1 MRINIY
7 IYSEIFKYIANRLVH
22 ILHTKHPTDTGPP
35 ILFHL
40 NRENISDDVLKKIDE
55 FTSWCVIKNNV
66 PTDVFLARCILS
78 WTINKKCVPIFY
90 SKTYLQNKQF
100 IEEINNRFITQEVR
114 TEFILH
120 YCKMKQTYWGLK
132 KFAKI
137 WKIRKMPFRIQTDLY
152 MTELDPK
159 HSSTFQLLQ
168 ENGIYLFSFNDL
180 VRIIVDAITHQNG
193 MFVEPQPVKNPYTN
207 SFLSKPDLFNIY
219 FAMRFRNMRIHDF
232 FEKFFLCEFNI
243 FEFRR
248 RHETELRDFA
258 IEQYVNTTSYSE
270 LSQDIDDMLRRHNM
284 SSKIIISQWFPKQKL
299 INTMR
304 PFLKLYLLERYSFSS
319 MTRTYA
325 AKRLEL
331 ELSSFIRNNPTYG
344 RRIQVK
350 NTVKNANPFSPSH
363 ECIRIDHAYVIDVKP
378 YNTTFCHSK
387 YMTTH
392 IYNEDIFDRYVD
404 FGDTINSYV
413 DIFEP
418 EFQFNVEH
426 QGSGSESE
434 SEPDQPNPTMP
445 TFTIQNQMPLNEPE
459 IITANIHSTN
469 PLAIL
474 SRLSQIRN
482 ALRIPS
488 TPSISQEPPEDEPQD
503 EPPEDDTHTQDEPPE
518 DEDETVIEWDDNDS
532 IS

>member
-1 MRINIY
+1 
-7 IYSEIFKYIANRLVH
+7 
-22 ILHTKHPTDTGPP
+22 
-35 ILFHL
+35 
-40 NRENISDDVLKKIDE
+40 
-55 FTSWCVIKNNV
+55 
-66 PTDVFLARCILS
+66 
-78 WTINKKCVPIFY
+78 
-90 SKTYLQNKQF
+90 
-100 IEEINNRFITQEVR
+100 
-114 TEFILH
+114 
-120 YCKMKQTYWGLK
+120 
-132 KFAKI
+132 
-137 WKIRKMPFRIQTDLY
+137 
-152 MTELDPK
+152 
-159 HSSTFQLLQ
+159 
-168 ENGIYLFSFNDL
+168 
-180 VRIIVDAITHQNG
+180 
-193 MFVEPQPVKNPYTN
+193 
-207 SFLSKPDLFNIY
+207 
-219 FAMRFRNMRIHDF
+219 MRIHDF

-344 RRIQVK
+344 RKIQVK
-350 NTVKNANPFSPSH
+350 NAVKNANPFSPSH
-363 ECIRIDHAYVIDVKP
+363 ECIRIDQAYVIDVKP

-426 QGSGSESE
+426 QGSESESE
-434 SEPDQPNPTMP
+434 PEPDQPNPTMP
-445 TFTIQNQMPLNEPE
+445 TFTIMPLNEPE
-459 IITANIHSTN
+459 LITANIHSTN

-488 TPSISQEPPEDEPQD
+488 TPSISQEPDPPEEEHPDDEPQD
-503 EPPEDDTHTQDEPPE
+503 EPPEDDPQDEPPE
-518 DEDETVIEWDDNDS
+518 DDPQDDEDETVIEWDDNDS

>member
-1 MRINIY
+1 
-7 IYSEIFKYIANRLVH
+7 
-22 ILHTKHPTDTGPP
+22 
-35 ILFHL
+35 
-40 NRENISDDVLKKIDE
+40 
-55 FTSWCVIKNNV
+55 
-66 PTDVFLARCILS
+66 
-78 WTINKKCVPIFY
+78 
-90 SKTYLQNKQF
+90 
-100 IEEINNRFITQEVR
+100 
-114 TEFILH
+114 
-120 YCKMKQTYWGLK
+120 
-132 KFAKI
+132 
-137 WKIRKMPFRIQTDLY
+137 
-152 MTELDPK
+152 
-159 HSSTFQLLQ
+159 
-168 ENGIYLFSFNDL
+168 
-180 VRIIVDAITHQNG
+180 

-344 RRIQVK
+344 RKIQVK
-350 NTVKNANPFSPSH
+350 NAVKNANPFSPSH
-363 ECIRIDHAYVIDVKP
+363 ECIRIDQAYVIDVKP

-418 EFQFNVEH
+418 GFQFNVEH
-426 QGSGSESE
+426 QGSESE
-434 SEPDQPNPTMP
+434 SEPEPDHPIPTFSTSFVPLSGIVPDQPNPTMP
-445 TFTIQNQMPLNEPE
+445 TSTIMPLNEPE
-459 IITANIHSTN
+459 LITPNIHSTN

-488 TPSISQEPPEDEPQD
+488 TPSISQEPDPQ
-503 EPPEDDTHTQDEPPE
+503 EDDTHTQDEDPEEPQDEPPE
-518 DEDETVIEWDDNDS
+518 EEPQDDEDETVIEWDDNDS